1 MDWTHYILVGFGA
14 LLILYMTFKDWM
26 YLREIKSF
34 REWHSKRMFEWEGE
48 RQRILDKS
56 FAISEKEKLAII
68 DLECRQLEL
77 RQENIETRK
86 KEYRIMNQNNGGDLD
101 LTEELAEAKRK
112 AIKKLEEQKERDKK
126 ILDIL

>member
-14 LLILYMTFKDWM
+14 LLIIYMTFKDWM